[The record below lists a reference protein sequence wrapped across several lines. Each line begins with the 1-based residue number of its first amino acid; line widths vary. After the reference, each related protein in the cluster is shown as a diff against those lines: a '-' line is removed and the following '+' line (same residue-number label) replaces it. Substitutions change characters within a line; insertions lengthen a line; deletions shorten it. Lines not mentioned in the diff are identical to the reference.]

1 MWGGRGWGR
10 PGRRLN
16 RARRIT
22 AEGTDTAAGAPSARG
37 EVGCNGMG
45 KGAAAAVGRRTG
57 APAAVGT
64 EGCAAAGRV
73 GEGAPGCRS
82 CRHGPDGDCHLLDV
96 CSSPVLKWQGPPV
109 GEVPARPPDADPRRG
124 QGSHRRC
131 PLIRMG

>member
-16 RARRIT
+16 RASRIT
-22 AEGTDTAAGAPSARG
+22 AEGTDAAAGAPSAQG

-73 GEGAPGCRS
+73 GEGAR
-82 CRHGPDGDCHLLDV
+82 
-96 CSSPVLKWQGPPV
+96 
-109 GEVPARPPDADPRRG
+109 DAG
-124 QGSHRRC
+124 AAATG
-131 PLIRMG
+131 RMGIVTSSMSVAHRS